1 MSVAS
6 LLRQPTVTTS
16 PVGQLLGTVHR
27 ARWFLVGLHL
37 PFVAVPAIVT
47 ITASEDPRGGPLIVV
62 PVVLAIGGLQLRHS
76 FAAARGERPRHWP
89 WTLLALA
96 ALVYVPMVWL
106 SWRWYTTL
114 WFVIASAAMLLPHR
128 PAALVIAVQVCIAI
142 LLHHPPWAWEGLH
155 PATLSWIVVY
165 LSAILLMGGTCLYA
179 AARLVRVVD
188 ELYDAR
194 AELAQVA
201 VDRERLRISRDLHD
215 LLGSSL
221 SAVSLKGDL
230 ALRLLGSDPQ
240 AARSE
245 IASLTRLA
253 RNALR
258 DVRGVTRG
266 QPKASYR
273 AEIDGAAALLAAAGI
288 SAHIDADLPQ
298 LSPPVD
304 DVLGWAVREGVTNI
318 LRHSEAETCSITA
331 RRQAGRIRL
340 EIVNDGASPTVAE
353 GTGLAGLAERARALS
368 GSASAHHTPDG
379 RFRLSVEVPGE
390 VVW

>member
-1 MSVAS
+1 MIEMV
-6 LLRQPTVTTS
+6 
-16 PVGQLLGTVHR
+16 
-27 ARWFLVGLHL
+27 
-37 PFVAVPAIVT
+37 PF
-47 ITASEDPRGGPLIVV
+47 
-62 PVVLAIGGLQLRHS
+62 
-76 FAAARGERPRHWP
+76 
-89 WTLLALA
+89 
-96 ALVYVPMVWL
+96 
-106 SWRWYTTL
+106 
-114 WFVIASAAMLLPHR
+114 
-128 PAALVIAVQVCIAI
+128 
-142 LLHHPPWAWEGLH
+142 EGLH

-165 LSAILLMGGTCLYA
+165 LSAILLMGGACLYA

-188 ELYDAR
+188 GLYDAR

-221 SAVSLKGDL
+221 SAVSLNGDL
-230 ALRLLGSDPQ
+230 ALRLLSSDPQ

-245 IASLTRLA
+245 IASLTQLA

-258 DVRGVTRG
+258 DIRGVTRG

-273 AEIDGAAALLAAAGI
+273 AEVDGAAALLAAAGI
-288 SAHIDADLPQ
+288 STHIDADLPQ

-304 DVLGWAVREGVTNI
+304 DVLGWAVREAVTNI

-331 RRQAGRIRL
+331 RRQAGRTRL
-340 EIVNDGASPTVAE
+340 EIVNDGASPGVAE

-368 GSASAHHTPDG
+368 GSASAQHIPDG
-379 RFRLSVEVPGE
+379 RFRLAVEVPEE